1 MNKIKDKPKFVPP
14 IKTAVSFVKSIT
26 ESSINQKYELSP
38 ILENSPKSHLERL
51 PSLNI
56 PNSPGLSKHSFN
68 ASLKL
73 VRNKKSKSSRD
84 VSHLQDL
91 VKYSKTEIDLTPL
104 NPNTILPTEIDK
116 LKIYMQA
123 TSPSN
128 RRLKSKHSHICLK
141 TSCIENITESSKTYQ
156 SVSIDDFSSIDFGAP
171 SGQNEILNL
180 KEWFRYMKSSILDK
194 IIENKFGLGFNVVD
208 PQGFP
213 EFELVV
219 MAGFKEFMRQLHVL
233 NLDRWELLSD
243 LLQSLNLYW
252 KAKFDY
258 LEKVVLADSEKDKQ
272 RIEKLTC
279 ELQDKM
285 ISLKEKENQV

>member
-1 MNKIKDKPKFVPP
+1 MSKVKDKPKFVPP

-26 ESSINQKYELSP
+26 ESIYNQKFELSP
-38 ILENSPKSHLERL
+38 ILESSPKSNFERL

-56 PNSPGLSKHSFN
+56 PNSPQFSKQSIGTSSKF
-68 ASLKL
+68 

-91 VKYSKTEIDLTPL
+91 IKYSKTEIDLTQSTQI
-104 NPNTILPTEIDK
+104 TILPTEIDK
-116 LKIYMQA
+116 LKIYVQA

-128 RRLKSKHSHICLK
+128 RRIKSKHSQVCLK
-141 TSCIENITESSKTYQ
+141 TSCIENITENSKPYQ

-180 KEWFRYMKSSILDK
+180 KEWFKYMKSSVLDRV
-194 IIENKFGLGFNVVD
+194 IENKMGTGFNVVD
-208 PQGFP
+208 PQRFP

-219 MAGFKEFMRQLHVL
+219 KAGIKEFMRQLHVL
-233 NLDRWELLSD
+233 NMDRWELLSD
-243 LLQSLNLYW
+243 LFQSLNLYW
-252 KAKFDY
+252 RAKFDFF
-258 LEKVVLADSEKDKQ
+258 EKEVFVESEKDRE
-272 RIEKLTC
+272 RIEKLTLD
-279 ELQDKM
+279 LQDKQ